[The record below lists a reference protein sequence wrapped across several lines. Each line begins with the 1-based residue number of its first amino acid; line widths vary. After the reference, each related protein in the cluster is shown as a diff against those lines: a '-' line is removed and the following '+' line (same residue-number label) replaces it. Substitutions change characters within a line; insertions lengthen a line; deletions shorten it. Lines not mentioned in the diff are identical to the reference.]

1 MRTECEA
8 VFLFI
13 AELTGSF
20 KAGSGDVNAKIECG
34 QTDYIKNNLHEL
46 DLNEEEDRKE
56 LHENMWLERLYA
68 ELDEYFRLPVA
79 KLVKNPNSVTIMR
92 HLAVHGENTYRT
104 DTYKWAVPIE
114 LDASASMLQYEGLLT
129 GDKRLLDMTNVIGE
143 TLQDPWKLEGMSRMM
158 LKKAA
163 TPMLYGSSQT
173 CYQLWQDNGIKYTA
187 DDIERYTREMA
198 DGPFG
203 VANLLKEFIINNAN
217 PKTNMKVRIWDEE
230 FEVSCNRYRNVGEKT
245 RAYKIWDSIDQQYNV
260 VLHTDTKKVP
270 DLKQFKRYFMTLLVH
285 NLDSQVA
292 NKVIG
297 KVMKKYGWGIPIH
310 DAFIVSPAAAADTR
324 KWYAE
329 ELEKI
334 YENRNEILTNFFRSI
349 GITSA
354 AKQQWDDLQKKV
366 VPFEGNFKASLMA
379 LK

>member
-20 KAGSGDVNAKIECG
+20 KPGTGDVNVKIKCG
-34 QTDYIKNNLHEL
+34 QTDYANNYFHAL
-46 DLNEEEDRKE
+46 DLNDEEDRKD
-56 LHENMWLERLYA
+56 LHETMWLERLYA
-68 ELDEYFRLPVA
+68 ELDDYFCIPEG
-79 KLVKNPNSVTIMR
+79 KDNSLMR
-92 HLAVHGENTYRT
+92 HLCVSTNSAYRT
-104 DTYKWAVPIE
+104 ETYKWSVPIE

-129 GDKRLLDMTNVIGE
+129 GDKRLLNMTNVIGD
-143 TLQDPWKLEGMSRMM
+143 TLEDPWKLEGMSRLM

-163 TPMLYGSSQT
+163 TPMLYGSSQQ
-173 CYQLWQDNGIKYTA
+173 CHELWQNNGISYTTS
-187 DDIERYTREMA
+187 DIELYNKEMA

-203 VANLLKEFIINNAN
+203 VANLLKEFIINNAV
-217 PKTNMKVRIWDEE
+217 PRTQMKVKIWNEE

-245 RAYKIWDSIDQQYNV
+245 KAYKIWDSIDEQYNI

-270 DLKQFKRYFMTLLVH
+270 DLQQFKRYFMTLLIH

-292 NKVIG
+292 NTVIG

-329 ELEKI
+329 ELTKI
-334 YENRNEILTNFFRSI
+334 YENRESILQNYFRTI

-354 AKQQWDDLQKKV
+354 AKKQWDDLKAKI
-366 VPFEGNFKASLMA
+366 VPFEGEFQASHMA

>member
-20 KAGSGDVNAKIECG
+20 KAGSGNTELKIACG
-34 QTDYIKNNLHEL
+34 QIDYIKGNLHEL
-46 DLNEEEDRKE
+46 DLDEEDDRKE

-68 ELDEYFRLPVA
+68 ELDQYFRLP
-79 KLVKNPNSVTIMR
+79 KSDTLMR
-92 HLAVHGENTYRT
+92 HLAVHNNETYRT
-104 DTYKWAVPIE
+104 ETYKWSVPIE

-129 GDKRLLDMTNVIGE
+129 GDKRLLEMTNVIGE
-143 TLQDPWKLEGMSRMM
+143 TLQDPWKLEGMPRLM

-173 CYQLWQDNGIKYTA
+173 CYQLWQNNGISYTA

-203 VANLLKEFIINNAN
+203 VANLLKEFIINNAS
-217 PKTNMKVRIWDEE
+217 PKAEMKVKIWNEE
-230 FEVSCNRYRNVGEKT
+230 FDVSCNRFRNVGEKT
-245 RAYKIWDSIDQQYNV
+245 KAYKIWDSIDERYNI

-270 DLKQFKRYFMTLLVH
+270 DLQQFKRYFMTLLVH

-292 NKVIG
+292 NTVIG
-297 KVMKKYGWGIPIH
+297 KVMNKYGWGIPIH
-310 DAFIVSPAAAADTR
+310 DAFIVSPAAAADVR
-324 KWYAE
+324 RWYAE

-334 YENRNEILTNFFRSI
+334 YNDRKQILAGFFKSI

-354 AKQQWDDLQKKV
+354 AQSQWEDLQKKI
-366 VPFEGNFKASLMA
+366 VPYEGEFKASHMA

>member
-20 KAGSGDVNAKIECG
+20 KAGSGDVNLKIACG
-34 QTDYIKNNLHEL
+34 QTDYIKGQLHEL
-46 DLNEEEDRKE
+46 DLNDEEDRKD
-56 LHENMWLERLYA
+56 LHENMWLERLYD
-68 ELDEYFRLPVA
+68 ELDDYFCLTGLTGSDKVMA
-79 KLVKNPNSVTIMR
+79 R
-92 HLAVHGENTYRT
+92 HLAIMGEGAYRT
-104 DTYKWAVPIE
+104 ETYKWSVPIE

-129 GDKRLLDMTNVIGE
+129 GDKRLLNMTNIIGE
-143 TLQDPWKLEGMSRMM
+143 TLEDPWKLEGMSRLM

-163 TPMLYGSSQT
+163 TPMLYGSSQQ
-173 CYQLWQDNGIKYTA
+173 CHELWQNNAISYTA
-187 DDIERYTREMA
+187 DDIERYNKEMA

-203 VANLLKEFIINNAN
+203 VANLLKEFIINNAA
-217 PKTNMKVRIWDEE
+217 PKTQMKVKIWNEE

-245 RAYKIWDSIDQQYNV
+245 KAYKIWDSIDEQYNV

-270 DLKQFKRYFMTLLVH
+270 DLQQFKRYFMTLLVH

-292 NKVIG
+292 NTVIG
-297 KVMKKYGWGIPIH
+297 KVMEKYGWGIPIH

-324 KWYAE
+324 RWYAE

-334 YENRNEILTNFFRSI
+334 YENRESILQNFFRSI

-354 AKQQWDDLQKKV
+354 AKQQWDDLKAKI
-366 VPFEGNFKASLMA
+366 VPYEGTFKANHMA

>member
-20 KAGSGDVNAKIECG
+20 KAGSGNTELKIACG
-34 QTDYIKNNLHEL
+34 QTDYIMNNLHEL
-46 DLNEEEDRKE
+46 DLADEEDRKE

-68 ELDEYFRLPVA
+68 ELDEYFRIP
-79 KLVKNPNSVTIMR
+79 KGKGSSLVR
-92 HLAVHGENTYRT
+92 HLSVHSDTNYR
-104 DTYKWAVPIE
+104 DVTYKWSVPIE

-129 GDKRLLDMTNVIGE
+129 SDKRLLNMTNVIGE
-143 TLQDPWKLEGMSRMM
+143 TLEDPWKLEGMSRMM

-163 TPMLYGSSQT
+163 TPMLYGSSQQ
-173 CYQLWQDNGIKYTA
+173 CHELWQNNGISYTA
-187 DDIERYTREMA
+187 EDIERYTKEMA

-203 VANLLKEFIINNAN
+203 VANLLKEFIINNAD
-217 PKTNMKVRIWDEE
+217 PKTNMKVKIWDEE
-230 FEVSCNRYRNVGEKT
+230 FDVSCNRYRNVGEKT
-245 RAYKIWDSIDQQYNV
+245 RAYKIWDSIDERYNIV
-260 VLHTDTKKVP
+260 MHTDTKKVP

-292 NKVIG
+292 NTVIG
-297 KVMKKYGWGIPIH
+297 KVMEKYGWGVPIH

-324 KWYAE
+324 RWYAE

-334 YENRNEILTNFFRSI
+334 YENRDSILQNFFRSI

-354 AKQQWDDLQKKV
+354 AKKQWDDLQAKI
-366 VPFEGNFKASLMA
+366 VPFEGTFKASHMA

>member
-20 KAGSGDVNAKIECG
+20 KPGSGNVELKIACG
-34 QTDYIKNNLHEL
+34 QTDYIQNKLHEL
-46 DLNEEEDRKE
+46 DLTDEEDRKK
-56 LHENMWLERLYA
+56 LHENIWLERLYS
-68 ELDEYFRLPVA
+68 ELDQYFSLPKGDA
-79 KLVKNPNSVTIMR
+79 LTR
-92 HLAVHGENTYRT
+92 HLAVHDGDYREES
-104 DTYKWAVPIE
+104 YKWSVPIE

-129 GDKRLLDMTNVIGE
+129 GDKRLLEMTNIVGDI
-143 TLQDPWKLEGMSRMM
+143 LQDPWKLEGMSRLM

-163 TPMLYGSSQT
+163 TPMLYGSSQQ
-173 CYQLWQDNGIKYTA
+173 CHELWQNNGISYTA
-187 DDIERYTREMA
+187 EDIELYNKQIA

-203 VANLLKEFIINNAN
+203 VANLLKEFIINNAD
-217 PKTNMKVRIWDEE
+217 PKTEMKVKIWDET

-245 RAYKIWDSIDQQYNV
+245 RAYKIWDSIDKRYNI

-270 DLKQFKRYFMTLLVH
+270 DLQQFKRYFMTLLVH

-292 NKVIG
+292 NTVIG

-310 DAFIVSPAAAADTR
+310 DAFVVSPAAATDTR

-334 YENRNEILTNFFRSI
+334 YNDRKRIMASFFKSI

-354 AKQQWDDLQKKV
+354 ARQQWEDLQAKI
-366 VPFEGNFKASLMA
+366 VPFVGEFKVNPMA

>member
-20 KAGSGDVNAKIECG
+20 KAGTGTVEDKIACG
-34 QTDYIKNNLHEL
+34 QSDYVNSKLHDL
-46 DLNEEEDRKE
+46 DLSNEHDRKE

-68 ELDEYFRLPVA
+68 ELDEYFRLPTGSS
-79 KLVKNPNSVTIMR
+79 LERLLSLQTSD
-92 HLAVHGENTYRT
+92 YRSE
-104 DTYKWAVPIE
+104 TYKWTVPIE
-114 LDASASMLQYEGLLT
+114 LDASASMLQYMGILLN
-129 GDKRLLDMTNVIGE
+129 DKRLMNMTNVIGE
-143 TLQDPWKLEGMSRMM
+143 TLEDPWKLEGMPRLM

-173 CYQLWQDNGIKYTA
+173 CHELWQSNGISYTQ
-187 DDIERYTREMA
+187 DDIQRYTQEMS
-198 DGPFG
+198 DGAFG

-217 PKTNMKVRIWDEE
+217 PKTEMTVQIGKEKFN
-230 FEVSCNRYRNVGEKT
+230 VSCNRYRNVGERTK
-245 RAYKIWDSIDQQYNV
+245 AYKIWDSIDQQYNV
-260 VLHTDTKKVP
+260 VLHTDTKRVP
-270 DLKQFKRYFMTLLVH
+270 DLEQFRRYFMTLLVH

-292 NKVIG
+292 DKVIG

-310 DAFIVSPAAAADTR
+310 DAFLVSPAAAADVR
-324 KWYAE
+324 KWYAQ
-329 ELEKI
+329 ELDEI
-334 YENRNEILTNFFRSI
+334 HANRKQIMTDYCRSI

-354 AKQQWDDLQKKV
+354 ATSQWKDLEAKV
-366 VPFEGNFKASLMA
+366 HQFEGEFKASPMA